1 MFRPQTGEV
10 LRTTRPFLCESLAIQ
25 KIFVSLQSAA
35 RGGMAPGEVGEW
47 LKPPVC

>member
-35 RGGMAPGEVGEW
+35 RGGSFAKW
-47 LKPPVC
+47 LPERWVSG